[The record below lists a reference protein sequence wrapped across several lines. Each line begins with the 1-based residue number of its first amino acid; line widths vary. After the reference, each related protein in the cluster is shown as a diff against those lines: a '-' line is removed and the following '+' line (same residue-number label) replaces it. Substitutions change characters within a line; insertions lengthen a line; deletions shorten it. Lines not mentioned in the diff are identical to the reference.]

1 MATKTTAM
9 ENRQHISLR
18 EGKVYVDGVQILD
31 ACKLSFVVTPE
42 VATSKRL
49 GDKGTDRRWIGRDIT
64 GSITEYKS
72 TNWVEDAL
80 SKYEKNGKTP
90 ELKIQGIRNDT
101 NSDYYSTYKKS
112 ETVTLT
118 GVVLTGDIP
127 LLDLD
132 TGGDLAQRTI
142 NFGAKNYK

>member
-1 MATKTTAM
+1 M

-18 EGKVYVDGVQILD
+18 EGKVFLNGIQILD

-42 VATSKRL
+42 VASSKLL
-49 GDKGTDRRWIGRDIT
+49 GDKGTNRRWIGRDIT
-64 GSITEYKS
+64 GSLTEYKS
-72 TNWVEDAL
+72 TDWIEDAL
-80 SKYEKNGKTP
+80 AEYESSGKTP
-90 ELKIQGIRNDT
+90 EFTIQGIRNDT
-101 NSDYYSTYKKS
+101 NSDYYATYKKA
-112 ETVTLT
+112 ETKTLT

-132 TGGDLAQRTI
+132 TGGELVQRTV